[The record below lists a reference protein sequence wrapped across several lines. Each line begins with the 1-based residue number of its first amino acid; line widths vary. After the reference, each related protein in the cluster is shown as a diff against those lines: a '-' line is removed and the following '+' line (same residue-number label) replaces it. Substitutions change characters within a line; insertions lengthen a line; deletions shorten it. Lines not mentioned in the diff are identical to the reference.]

1 MERYCNDDKH
11 NAVID
16 RLDRNEKRLNNHS
29 ERIDKL
35 EQESRVLVTELKHLT
50 HSVGMLTKTIW
61 GTGGIVLVYV
71 LNKILNGVV

>member
-11 NAVID
+11 LAVIE
-16 RLDRNEKRLNNHS
+16 RLNRNESRLNNHS

-35 EQESRVLVTELKHLT
+35 EQSHVALVTELKHLT
-50 HSVGMLTKTIW
+50 QSVGMLTKTIW
-61 GTGGIVLVYV
+61 GAGGVVFVYV